1 MSEKNET
8 VQTESHLRSVM
19 KAFTWRIVATTTTT
33 TIAYFIT
40 GTVEAALTI
49 GGIEFFVKMLVYYL
63 HERAWQI
70 LPRGSI
76 RGWFKKS
83 S

>member
-1 MSEKNET
+1 MAEKQNQP
-8 VQTESHLRSVM
+8 QTESHLRSVM

-49 GGIEFFVKMLVYYL
+49 GGIEFVVNEVLCLQQTDK
-63 HERAWQI
+63 I
-70 LPRGSI
+70 LDSGAEVATD
-76 RGWFKKS
+76 
-83 S
+83 